1 MAAQYPVLIGG
12 LRPNEMDWYR
22 INPPGWF
29 LGEGWALTPETAGL
43 AGEDRRG
50 PGRAPIQDGFD
61 AARRDH
67 AGRRRTPSRAR
78 VPAHVT
84 IAIDGRTVDE
94 LTITSGFFLRM
105 LHLEA
110 GELEGPGD
118 YAALTVSA
126 AQPTRSARAGPVQV
140 AIEQFDAQSDDRV
153 VFGYGEGWQELEHN
167 PATGGLWRWAS
178 ERATLQVHSGGH
190 PLTLTLAGE
199 PPSVNFSKPS
209 HVKVTAGGRLVAE
222 QTMSSSFFLQT
233 SIPAELVAGAES
245 TITIETDQ
253 IFMPADVRRGSR
265 DRRHLGL
272 RVYFCEL
279 KPAS

>member
-1 MAAQYPVLIGG
+1 
-12 LRPNEMDWYR
+12 
-22 INPPGWF
+22 
-29 LGEGWALTPETAGL
+29 
-43 AGEDRRG
+43 
-50 PGRAPIQDGFD
+50 
-61 AARRDH
+61 
-67 AGRRRTPSRAR
+67 
-78 VPAHVT
+78 
-84 IAIDGRTVDE
+84 
-94 LTITSGFFLRM
+94 
-105 LHLEA
+105 
-110 GELEGPGD
+110 
-118 YAALTVSA
+118 
-126 AQPTRSARAGPVQV
+126 VQV

-209 HVKVTAGGRLVAE
+209 HVKVSAGGRLVAE

-253 IFMPADVRRGSR
+253 IFMPADVRRGSQ

-279 KPAS
+279 KPAF